1 MDRLII
7 TLLCTLCTLNTFAQ
21 SNKGFIITSDIP
33 DLPEGIEVVLET
45 AEGSN
50 YDEVARAIVK
60 DGKFEVVGRVTHPT
74 LCTLSTNNYK
84 LLYAMESKEEPTWT
98 STPIFLS
105 TPAMDIEVD
114 K

>member
-45 AEGSN
+45 AEN
-50 YDEVARAIVK
+50 YQDRK
-60 DGKFEVVGRVTHPT
+60 SVV
-74 LCTLSTNNYK
+74 
-84 LLYAMESKEEPTWT
+84 
-98 STPIFLS
+98 
-105 TPAMDIEVD
+105 
-114 K
+114 

>member
-60 DGKFEVVGRVTHPT
+60 DGKF
-74 LCTLSTNNYK
+74 
-84 LLYAMESKEEPTWT
+84 
-98 STPIFLS
+98 
-105 TPAMDIEVD
+105 
-114 K
+114 